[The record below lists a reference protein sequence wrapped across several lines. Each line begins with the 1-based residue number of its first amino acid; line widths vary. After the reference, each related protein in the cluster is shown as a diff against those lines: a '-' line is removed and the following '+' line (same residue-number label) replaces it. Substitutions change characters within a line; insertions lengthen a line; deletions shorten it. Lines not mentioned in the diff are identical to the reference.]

1 MATRLPLY
9 LMRDGQTRLGQGYFN
24 PIWADLDSR
33 LDALERLSV
42 DWNAQV
48 AQLRELGLKRIDD
61 YIRPLT
67 DEVDQL
73 LQQAKDETDGLAA
86 TLVDEHLLP
95 LVAQANQL
103 LQQAQSDTDGL
114 AQQLVDEH
122 IAPLLTQAQQ
132 LLGDIQGIKQSA
144 QDDAAA
150 IAQALADMN
159 WEQQLADLESS
170 VNQAIALKR
179 DVSNNSFPRYD
190 LASGVATD
198 TLDLAVRQVF
208 RIDASANRTL
218 AFANAPG
225 AGRAMAVSIR
235 IAGSAGT
242 ITWPS
247 GIQWSESTAPE
258 LRGSWTQVML
268 LWDGVQWSGYVS
280 GWEN

>member
-24 PIWADLDSR
+24 PVWADLDSR

-73 LQQAKDETDGLAA
+73 LQQAKDETDGLAQQ
-86 TLVDEHLLP
+86 LVDEHLLP

-103 LQQAQSDTDGL
+103 LQQVQTDTDGL

-150 IAQALADMN
+150 IAQALADMS

-170 VNQAIALKR
+170 VNQAIASKR
-179 DVSNNSFPRYD
+179 SLSNNSFPRYD
-190 LASGVATD
+190 LANVSTTQD
-198 TLDLAVRQVF
+198 LDLALGNVF
-208 RIDASANRTL
+208 DIDASSPRTL
-218 AFANAPG
+218 EFINLLA
-225 AGRAMAVSIR
+225 AGRDTTIKVYIT
-235 IAGSAGT
+235 GSAT
-242 ITWPS
+242 VTFTNAITWVD
-247 GIQWSESTAPE
+247 GEAPA
-258 LRGSWTQVML
+258 LGDNWTILVFSARGDTLYGDKW
-268 LWDGVQWSGYVS
+268 GAA
-280 GWEN
+280 